1 MLILY
6 WSETGAQRYI
16 GPSLVMHCGKPA
28 PALTA
33 TVRRALL
40 NTSRTVL
47 NILSTARGRRRFALH
62 PVPFRE
68 KRKSGKNQKYIFSE
82 IKNQERA
89 LLPHI
94 DVPHLPVIW
103 VGMVLSYVVFGI
115 AGFGTALV
123 ASPLLAQVM
132 PVSHIVPLLALLDFF
147 AATTNL
153 MRDGR
158 KAEMSELKR
167 LVPLM
172 IIGSGAGALILLF
185 TKPDILLLLLGIFV
199 VCYSVYSLSGYRPAH
214 KFRPVFAVPFGLV
227 GGVFSALFGSGGFIY
242 AVYLQ
247 SRLESKE
254 HIRVTQTTLIGL
266 STLTR
271 LVIFLAA
278 GVYADVKLLLLAA
291 VLAPSML
298 AGVWIGRRIT
308 LELSREQFVR
318 LVNIVILVSGIG
330 LIARYFS

>member
-1 MLILY
+1 M
-6 WSETGAQRYI
+6 
-16 GPSLVMHCGKPA
+16 
-28 PALTA
+28 
-33 TVRRALL
+33 
-40 NTSRTVL
+40 
-47 NILSTARGRRRFALH
+47 
-62 PVPFRE
+62 
-68 KRKSGKNQKYIFSE
+68 
-82 IKNQERA
+82 
-89 LLPHI
+89 LPHI

-158 KAEMSELKR
+158 KAEMTELKR

-172 IIGSGAGALILLF
+172 IIGSGVGASILLF

-199 VCYSVYSLSGYRPAH
+199 VCYSGYSLSGYRPAQ

-247 SRLESKE
+247 SRLDSKE

-278 GVYADVKLLLLAA
+278 GVYADVNLLLLAA

-298 AGVWIGRRIT
+298 AGIWIGRCIT
-308 LELSREQFVR
+308 LKLSREQFVR
-318 LVNIVILVSGIG
+318 LVNVVILVSGIG

>member
-1 MLILY
+1 M
-6 WSETGAQRYI
+6 
-16 GPSLVMHCGKPA
+16 
-28 PALTA
+28 
-33 TVRRALL
+33 
-40 NTSRTVL
+40 
-47 NILSTARGRRRFALH
+47 
-62 PVPFRE
+62 
-68 KRKSGKNQKYIFSE
+68 
-82 IKNQERA
+82 
-89 LLPHI
+89 LPHI

-199 VCYSVYSLSGYRPAH
+199 VCYSAYSLSGYRPAH

-308 LELSREQFVR
+308 LKLSREQFVR

>member
-1 MLILY
+1 
-6 WSETGAQRYI
+6 
-16 GPSLVMHCGKPA
+16 
-28 PALTA
+28 
-33 TVRRALL
+33 
-40 NTSRTVL
+40 
-47 NILSTARGRRRFALH
+47 
-62 PVPFRE
+62 
-68 KRKSGKNQKYIFSE
+68 
-82 IKNQERA
+82 
-89 LLPHI
+89 
-94 DVPHLPVIW
+94 
-103 VGMVLSYVVFGI
+103 
-115 AGFGTALV
+115 
-123 ASPLLAQVM
+123 
-132 PVSHIVPLLALLDFF
+132 
-147 AATTNL
+147 

-199 VCYSVYSLSGYRPAH
+199 VCYSVYSLSGYRLAH

-308 LELSREQFVR
+308 LKLSREQFVR

>member
-1 MLILY
+1 
-6 WSETGAQRYI
+6 
-16 GPSLVMHCGKPA
+16 
-28 PALTA
+28 
-33 TVRRALL
+33 
-40 NTSRTVL
+40 
-47 NILSTARGRRRFALH
+47 
-62 PVPFRE
+62 
-68 KRKSGKNQKYIFSE
+68 
-82 IKNQERA
+82 
-89 LLPHI
+89 
-94 DVPHLPVIW
+94 
-103 VGMVLSYVVFGI
+103 MVLSYVVFGI

-199 VCYSVYSLSGYRPAH
+199 VCYSAYSLSGYRPAH

-308 LELSREQFVR
+308 LKLSREQFVR

>member
-1 MLILY
+1 M
-6 WSETGAQRYI
+6 
-16 GPSLVMHCGKPA
+16 
-28 PALTA
+28 
-33 TVRRALL
+33 
-40 NTSRTVL
+40 
-47 NILSTARGRRRFALH
+47 
-62 PVPFRE
+62 
-68 KRKSGKNQKYIFSE
+68 
-82 IKNQERA
+82 
-89 LLPHI
+89 LPHI

>member
-1 MLILY
+1 M
-6 WSETGAQRYI
+6 
-16 GPSLVMHCGKPA
+16 
-28 PALTA
+28 
-33 TVRRALL
+33 
-40 NTSRTVL
+40 
-47 NILSTARGRRRFALH
+47 
-62 PVPFRE
+62 
-68 KRKSGKNQKYIFSE
+68 
-82 IKNQERA
+82 
-89 LLPHI
+89 LPHI

-308 LELSREQFVR
+308 LKLSREQFVR

>member
-1 MLILY
+1 
-6 WSETGAQRYI
+6 
-16 GPSLVMHCGKPA
+16 
-28 PALTA
+28 
-33 TVRRALL
+33 
-40 NTSRTVL
+40 
-47 NILSTARGRRRFALH
+47 
-62 PVPFRE
+62 
-68 KRKSGKNQKYIFSE
+68 
-82 IKNQERA
+82 
-89 LLPHI
+89 
-94 DVPHLPVIW
+94 
-103 VGMVLSYVVFGI
+103 MVLSYVVFGI

-308 LELSREQFVR
+308 LKLSREQFVR